1 MGNTTFRRT
10 SALPTNVRDLPA
22 HIPIFFSTHPNLSSQ
37 DRTAAP
43 SAPTHTPKTRTI
55 SRSIGKGTCQ
65 LSGLPPNTNA
75 TLFWTFTL
83 APSPPKHSQTCTSLS
98 TDGWSAQKTVTSS
111 MQTAQRRVRPH
122 PPCPHL
128 HVTD

>member
-10 SALPTNVRDLPA
+10 SALPTRVGDL
-22 HIPIFFSTHPNLSSQ
+22 PIFFFTHPNLSSQ

-75 TLFWTFTL
+75 TLFWTFIL
-83 APSPPKHSQTCTSLS
+83 APVAPPNHSQTCTSLS

-111 MQTAQRRVRPH
+111 M
-122 PPCPHL
+122 
-128 HVTD
+128 